1 MSRQPRIQFS
11 GAVYHV
17 MSRGNAKQRIF
28 FDEDD
33 YSTFLRLLRHVRDRM
48 DWQMWGYCLMPNHYH
63 LLLETPAPN
72 LSRGMHDLNSAYS
85 VVFNERHARVGH
97 VFQGR
102 FKALLVDRDR
112 YLIALARY
120 LVLNPVRAQICEAP
134 ESWRWSSYRATAGG
148 SDVVMRRV
156 DTFRILR
163 LFGSEPDQAR
173 LKYRDFVAAG
183 VGKPLDASPGPNR
196 SILGDELFVG
206 SLEGLLTP
214 ASSEVSRADRVQK
227 TLLEYV
233 RHSPSRNAAMRAAYA
248 SGAYTLR
255 AIAAHFGVHYSTA
268 SKIVRTGSTSIQD
281 ATP

>member
-1 MSRQPRIQFS
+1 MARQPRIQFP

-17 MSRGNAKQRIF
+17 MSRGNARQKIF
-28 FDEDD
+28 LDEDD
-33 YSTFLRLLRHVRDRM
+33 CATFLRLLRHVRDRM
-48 DWQMWGYCLMPNHYH
+48 DWQMWAYCLMPNHYH
-63 LLLETPAPN
+63 LLLETPAAN
-72 LSRGMHDLNSAYS
+72 LSKGMHDLNGAYS
-85 VVFNERHARVGH
+85 VAFNDRHARVGH

-102 FKALLVDRDR
+102 FKALLVDKDR

-120 LVLNPVRAQICEAP
+120 LVLNPVRAQLCEAP
-134 ESWRWSSYRATAGG
+134 GSWRWSSYRATTGG

-183 VGKPLDASPGPNR
+183 VGKPLDASAGPNR

-206 SLEGLLTP
+206 SLEGVMSPT
-214 ASSEVSRADRVQK
+214 STEVSRADRVQK
-227 TLLEYV
+227 TLPEYG
-233 RHSPSRNAAMRAAYA
+233 RHGPTRNAAMRAAYA
-248 SGAYTLR
+248 SGAFSLR

-268 SKIVRTGSTSIQD
+268 SRIVRAGSTSIQD

>member
-1 MSRQPRIQFS
+1 MARQPRIQFA

-17 MSRGNAKQRIF
+17 MSRGNAKQKIF
-28 FDEDD
+28 LDEED
-33 YSTFLRLLRHVRDRM
+33 YSTLLRLLRHVRDRM
-48 DWQMWGYCLMPNHYH
+48 DWQIWAYCLMPNHYH

-72 LSRGMHDLNSAYS
+72 LSTGMHDLNSAYS
-85 VVFNERHARVGH
+85 IAFNERHARVGH

-120 LVLNPVRAQICEAP
+120 LVLNPVRAKLCDAP
-134 ESWRWSSYRATAGG
+134 VSWRWSSYAATAGG
-148 SDVVMRRV
+148 SDIVMRRA

-173 LKYRDFVAAG
+173 RNYRDFVAAG
-183 VGKPLDASPGPNR
+183 VGEPLDASAGPNR

-206 SLEGLLTP
+206 SLEGVMTL
-214 ASSEVSRADRVQK
+214 ASREVSRADRVQK
-227 TLLEYV
+227 TLPEYG
-233 RHSPSRNAAMRAAYA
+233 RHCPTRNAAMRAAYA

-268 SKIVRTGSTSIQD
+268 SKIVRTGRTSIQD